1 MLQVMMG
8 ALCALSFGVADFMAS
23 RSSRAIGARNAL
35 TGMLLVS
42 TLALTAAVPFLASLQ
57 GLLGPGALLACIH
70 GAAMASALLLFF
82 RAMELGPVSVAAPIV
97 AAHPVFIVA
106 FALAAGSRPGGLQ
119 LAAMLAIIAS
129 LVVVGAGNPAGTE
142 QPDQPHRGN
151 PRKRAVASAL
161 AASIIYAVAIISAQ
175 QAMRWSDEFAV
186 LWLGRLSGLLLL
198 AAVFAASRTRP
209 ALPMPWWPFFAVHG
223 LLDSAGLLF
232 LLLGSIGELDEITS
246 VVASTFTMVTVGL
259 AWFFYRERISP
270 RRWAAIAV
278 IFVGVGVL
286 AAGS

>member
-42 TLALTAAVPFLASLQ
+42 TLALTAAVPFLASFR
-57 GLLGPGALLACIH
+57 GLSGPGALLACIH

-82 RAMELGPVSVAAPIV
+82 RAMELGPVAVAAPIV

-106 FALAAGSRPGGLQ
+106 FALAAGSRPSGLQ

-129 LVVVGAGNPAGTE
+129 LVVVGAGNPAGKVQTDE
-142 QPDQPHRGN
+142 PSRRN
-151 PRKRAVASAL
+151 LRTAVASAL

-246 VVASTFTMVTVGL
+246 VVASTFTMITVGL

>member
-42 TLALTAAVPFLASLQ
+42 TLALTVAVPFLASFQ
-57 GLLGPGALLACIH
+57 GLSGPGALLACIH

-82 RAMELGPVSVAAPIV
+82 RAMELGPVAVAAPIV

-106 FALAAGSRPGGLQ
+106 FALAAGSRPSGLQ

-129 LVVVGAGNPAGTE
+129 LVVVGAGNPAGKA
-142 QPDQPHRGN
+142 QPDEPGWGN
-151 PRKRAVASAL
+151 SRTAVASAL
-161 AASIIYAVAIISAQ
+161 AASVIYAVAIISAQ

-198 AAVFAASRTRP
+198 AAIFAASRTRP

>member
-35 TGMLLVS
+35 TGMLLMS

-57 GLLGPGALLACIH
+57 GLRGPGALLACIH

-82 RAMELGPVSVAAPIV
+82 RAMALGPVAVAAPIV

-106 FALAAGSRPGGLQ
+106 FALAVGSRPSGLQ
-119 LAAMLAIIAS
+119 LAAMVAIIAS

-142 QPDQPHRGN
+142 QPDEPLRRN
-151 PRKRAVASAL
+151 SRKAVASAL

-186 LWLGRLSGLLLL
+186 LWLGRLSGLMLL

-232 LLLGSIGELDEITS
+232 LLLGSVGELDEITS

-278 IFVGVGVL
+278 ILVGVGVL

>member
-1 MLQVMMG
+1 MLQVVMG

-23 RSSRAIGARNAL
+23 RSSRAIGARSAL

-42 TLALTAAVPFLASLQ
+42 TFALTAAVPFLASLQ
-57 GLLGPGALLACIH
+57 GLSGPGALLACIH

-106 FALAAGSRPGGLQ
+106 FALAAGSRPSGLQ

-129 LVVVGAGNPAGTE
+129 LVVVGAGNPAETE
-142 QPDQPHRGN
+142 QTDEPGRGN
-151 PRKRAVASAL
+151 SRKAVASAL

-198 AAVFAASRTRP
+198 AAVFAVSRTRP
-209 ALPMPWWPFFAVHG
+209 ALPVTWWPFFAVHG

-270 RRWAAIAV
+270 HRWAAIGV

>member
-23 RSSRAIGARNAL
+23 RSSRSIGARNAL

-42 TLALTAAVPFLASLQ
+42 TLALTAAFPFFASLPD
-57 GLLGPGALLACIH
+57 LLSLGALIACIH
-70 GAAMASALLLFF
+70 GAAMAAALLLFF
-82 RAMELGPVSVAAPIV
+82 RAMELGPVAVAAPIV

-106 FALAAGSRPGGLQ
+106 FALATGSRPSGLQ
-119 LAAMLAIIAS
+119 LAAMLAIIAA
-129 LVVVGAGNPAGTE
+129 LVVVGASNPSETE
-142 QPDQPHRGN
+142 QGEERRRRN
-151 PRKRAVASAL
+151 LRRAVASAL
-161 AASIIYAVAIISAQ
+161 AASVIYAVAIISAQ

-198 AAVFAASRTRP
+198 AAVFAASRARP
-209 ALPMPWWPFFAVHG
+209 ALPMLWWPFFVVHG

-259 AWFFYRERISP
+259 AWFFYRERIAP

>member
-1 MLQVMMG
+1 MG

-23 RSSRAIGARNAL
+23 RSSRSIGARNAL

-42 TLALTAAVPFLASLQ
+42 TLALTAAVPFLASFQ

-82 RAMELGPVSVAAPIV
+82 RAMELGPVAVAAPIV

-106 FALAAGSRPGGLQ
+106 FALAVGSRPSALQ
-119 LAAMLAIIAS
+119 LVAMVAIIAS
-129 LVVVGAGNPAGTE
+129 LVVVGAGNPAGTG
-142 QPDQPHRGN
+142 QPDGPRRGN
-151 PRKRAVASAL
+151 SRKAVASAL
-161 AASIIYAVAIISAQ
+161 AASVIYAVAIISAQ

-186 LWLGRLSGLLLL
+186 LWLGRFSGLLLL

-209 ALPMPWWPFFAVHG
+209 ALPMAWWPFFAVHG

-270 RRWAAIAV
+270 RRWAAIGV

>member
-8 ALCALSFGVADFMAS
+8 AFCALSFGVADFMAS

-42 TLALTAAVPFLASLQ
+42 TLALTAAFPFFASLPD
-57 GLLGPGALLACIH
+57 LLSLGALIACIH
-70 GAAMASALLLFF
+70 GATMAAALLLFF
-82 RAMELGPVSVAAPIV
+82 RAMELGPVAVAAPIV
-97 AAHPVFIVA
+97 AAHPVFIVG
-106 FALAAGSRPGGLQ
+106 FALAAGSRPSGLQ
-119 LAAMLAIIAS
+119 LAAMLAIIAA
-129 LVVVGAGNPAGTE
+129 LVVVGAGSPSETE
-142 QPDQPHRGN
+142 QGEE
-151 PRKRAVASAL
+151 PRRRNLRRAVASAL
-161 AASIIYAVAIISAQ
+161 AASVVYAVAIISAQ
-175 QAMRWSDEFAV
+175 QAMRWSDEFEV

-198 AAVFAASRTRP
+198 AAVFAASRARP
-209 ALPMPWWPFFAVHG
+209 ALPMPWWPFFVVHG

-232 LLLGSIGELDEITS
+232 LLLGSIGELDEVTS

>member
-23 RSSRAIGARNAL
+23 RSSRAIGARSAL

-42 TLALTAAVPFLASLQ
+42 TFALTAAVPFLASLR
-57 GLLGPGALLACIH
+57 GPPGPGALLACIH

-119 LAAMLAIIAS
+119 LAAMIAIIAS
-129 LVVVGAGNPAGTE
+129 LVVVGAGNPAAKE
-142 QPDQPHRGN
+142 QPDEPSRRN
-151 PRKRAVASAL
+151 LRRAVASAL

-198 AAVFAASRTRP
+198 AAVFAASRARP
-209 ALPMPWWPFFAVHG
+209 ALPMSWWPFFAVHG

-270 RRWAAIAV
+270 RRWAAIGV

>member
-1 MLQVMMG
+1 MG

-23 RSSRAIGARNAL
+23 RSSRSIGARNAL

-57 GLLGPGALLACIH
+57 GLPGPGALLACIH

-82 RAMELGPVSVAAPIV
+82 RAMELGPVAVAAPIV

-106 FALAAGSRPGGLQ
+106 FALAAGSRPSGLQ

-129 LVVVGAGNPAGTE
+129 VVVVGAGNPAGPE
-142 QPDQPHRGN
+142 EMEE
-151 PRKRAVASAL
+151 PRRRNSRMAVASAL

-186 LWLGRLSGLLLL
+186 LWLGRMSGLLLL

-232 LLLGSIGELDEITS
+232 LLLGSVGELDEVTS

-259 AWFFYRERISP
+259 AWFFYRERISL